1 MVMTPEGKVKKK
13 IKNYLTA
20 KGIYYTMPFTAG
32 YGASGAPDILVCY
45 QGKFVAI
52 ECKANGNKPTALQA
66 EHMNKI
72 QRNGG
77 TAVVI
82 DEKNVDVMLDGLFND
97 IDDGRC

>member
-1 MVMTPEGKVKKK
+1 MATPEAKVKKK
-13 IKNYLTA
+13 VKDYLTA
-20 KGIYYTMPFTAG
+20 RGIYYTMPFTAG
-32 YGASGAPDILVCY
+32 YGANGVPDILVCY
-45 QGKFVAI
+45 QGKFYGI

-66 EHMNKI
+66 EHMKNI

-82 DEKNVDVMLDGLFND
+82 DENNIDTMLDGLFND